1 MWREILGSGAG
12 HSTRD
17 GMRRLRA
24 GLMVVGLVW
33 GLASGRSA
41 HGQYPERIVEQNGV
55 LYRET
60 TVIDRRPVTEVEWQ
74 EQVQY
79 AQLPQH
85 FTTLRE
91 EYRWVSVPVVEYQF
105 QPWPQG
111 GGQWIPVTR
120 WEQRQQRVRIPLNG
134 IETVSEARR
143 VQTPVRKLSF
153 VDEPR
158 VERVALTPNAPPP
171 PVFSGTAPANYP
183 ANYPSVPPPSPS
195 PALSNS
201 VAPWSSQ
208 GVNSGMATPGA
219 PIPPPIT
226 AVVPPSARPS
236 TGWGFGSAPSP
247 AAVPGRFAERKELS
261 PTWSAG
267 WGGSPWR

>member
-1 MWREILGSGAG
+1 
-12 HSTRD
+12 
-17 GMRRLRA
+17 MRRLRA
-24 GLMVVGLVW
+24 VLMVVGLAW
-33 GLASGRSA
+33 GMASSRSA
-41 HGQYPERIVEQNGV
+41 PGQYPERIVEQNGV

-105 QPWPQG
+105 QAWPQG
-111 GGQWIPVTR
+111 GGQWVPITR
-120 WEQRQQRVRIPLNG
+120 WEQRRQRVRYPVNG
-134 IETVSEARR
+134 IETVTEARR

-153 VDEPR
+153 VEEPR

-171 PVFSGTAPANYP
+171 PVFSSAAPSSYP
-183 ANYPSVPPPSPS
+183 ASYPSVTPPA
-195 PALSNS
+195 PAPAFPNS
-201 VAPWSSQ
+201 VGSWPSQ
-208 GVNSGMATPGA
+208 GMG
-219 PIPPPIT
+219 
-226 AVVPPSARPS
+226 
-236 TGWGFGSAPSP
+236 GWGFN
-247 AAVPGRFAERKELS
+247 PGNGPNAGRVAERRELS